1 MDDSLAAFFDEYDD
15 AMRDYEK
22 GYTDADATLERV
34 AKAAEQL
41 RSSENDSA
49 D

>member
-1 MDDSLAAFFDEYDD
+1 MDDTLAAFFDEYDD

-34 AKAAEQL
+34 AKAAEEL
-41 RSSENDSA
+41 RAAESS
-49 D
+49 

>member
-22 GYTDADATLERV
+22 GYADADVTLDRV
-34 AKAAEQL
+34 AKAAERL
-41 RSSENDSA
+41 REAPDT
-49 D
+49 

>member
-1 MDDSLAAFFDEYDD
+1 MDDSLVAFFDEYDD

-34 AKAAEQL
+34 ATAAERL
-41 RSSENDSA
+41 REASDT
-49 D
+49 

>member
-1 MDDSLAAFFDEYDD
+1 MDESLAAFFEEYDD

-34 AKAAEQL
+34 AKAAERL
-41 RSSENDSA
+41 REASGT
-49 D
+49 

>member
-1 MDDSLAAFFDEYDD
+1 MDETLAAFFDEYDD

-34 AKAAEQL
+34 AKAAEAL
-41 RSSENDSA
+41 RETASE
-49 D
+49 

>member
-1 MDDSLAAFFDEYDD
+1 MDGSLTAFFAEYDD

-41 RSSENDSA
+41 RETESS
-49 D
+49 